1 VEQEVANMRSA
12 KQSRIVEAVR
22 PYLAPGEQVRLVTQ
36 AGVGQVSVKRQIGV
50 GVAVAVVSLGQL
62 TAIAQPRTFVLI
74 LTDRQLLFVE
84 PSSVRRNGVGE
95 IALALNL
102 SGLRTKRYR
111 GLSLNKRFDLEADD
125 MPPLR
130 LNFPLSGGSDAQAVR
145 AAVDGG
151 A

>member
-1 VEQEVANMRSA
+1 MRNS
-12 KQSRIVEAVR
+12 KKSRILQAVQ
-22 PYLAPGEQVRLVTQ
+22 PYLAPGEEVHLITE

-74 LTDRQLLFVE
+74 LTDQRLLFID
-84 PSSVRRNGVGE
+84 PSAVHRDRLDTV
-95 IALALNL
+95 ALALNL

-111 GLSLNKRFDLEADD
+111 GPSLNKRFDLEAYD

-130 LNFPLSGGSDAQAVR
+130 LNFPLSGGSDAEAIR
-145 AAVDGG
+145 AAVDESL
-151 A
+151 